1 MARRLLRIAAAGF
14 AATLAAG
21 SVGWA
26 QSGQGQRPVRI
37 GLSGGDL
44 DACLSIAEVRGLARN
59 GDNFLSVR
67 ARPSRVAPALDR
79 LGSGRQVWI
88 CDSDAAPGWTGIVYA
103 AEPGQE
109 CNVGSPV
116 PTPRA
121 YGGPCRQ
128 GWVAARYLTVIAG

>member
-1 MARRLLRIAAAGF
+1 MARKLLWIVAGGAAAL
-14 AATLAAG
+14 LAAG
-21 SVGWA
+21 SVALA
-26 QSGQGQRPVRI
+26 QPGQRPVRI
-37 GLSGGDL
+37 GLSGADM
-44 DACLSIAEVRGLARN
+44 DACLSLAEVRGLARE

-88 CDSDAAPGWTGIVYA
+88 CDSDAVPGWTGIVYA

-116 PTPRA
+116 PAPRA
-121 YGGPCRQ
+121 YGGPCRH
-128 GWVAARYLTVIAG
+128 GWVAARYLVVIAG